1 LTRAVMNSEN
11 WAADGKLNTS
21 HKRRA
26 LWSCS
31 RTDQGLWSQAKIQ
44 PTAGTRRDKPRF
56 NDPDAGTLKNRAGTR
71 TGGANGIFTVREN
84 GSRAQHQIPKR
95 ESLAPGRGVEKSL
108 APRSGRHVLLRE
120 KSRRYL
126 ELQNEESD
134 LSDGGNENQQSKI
147 RVGEAGVRTRT
158 ELLIQN
164 RDFPDPA

>member
-1 LTRAVMNSEN
+1 MENSTQ
-11 WAADGKLNTS
+11 ATS
-21 HKRRA
+21 GALYGLAQELIRGFGPKRRF
-26 LWSCS
+26 
-31 RTDQGLWSQAKIQ
+31 SQQ
-44 PTAGTRRDKPRF
+44 LE
-56 NDPDAGTLKNRAGTR
+56 PDATNQDSTTPMPAGTLKNRAGTR